1 MKIGTG
7 TKVTI
12 GIIGIIAAGTIGVLI
27 SMQLDGTE
35 ADKVQIAASTEQ
47 GSANA
52 PEKTSGAPTGQT
64 SDKQVVTDKEA
75 KLEEGWNAL
84 KEVLDE
90 VAETPDT
97 KTTTRQSRTPQSVTL
112 QSETPKTTSSR
123 TEDSD
128 TSQDRPRREYHES
141 YNTFISV
148 TKKIKETKAER
159 DRIEKEMEW
168 MVAEWNR
175 SVRDPENPT
184 EEERAEL
191 GAEVTPLRVE
201 HAELSSDL
209 NSLANEL
216 VSEIEAVAPGAIQT
230 ESLDTPRG
238 TIDTVS
244 IDYDQIQSELGSS
257 GERIDGYLGEF
268 FAGFEMKS
276 ILSAGWSQ
284 VTIGE

>member
-12 GIIGIIAAGTIGVLI
+12 GIIGIIGAVTIGVLI

-47 GSANA
+47 SSANA

-97 KTTTRQSRTPQSVTL
+97 KTTTRQSGTL

-128 TSQDRPRREYHES
+128 TSQDRPKMEYHES
-141 YNTFISV
+141 YNTFVSV

-184 EEERAEL
+184 EEEKAEL
-191 GAEVTPLRVE
+191 EGITPLRVE
-201 HAELSSDL
+201 HAELNSSL

-238 TIDTVS
+238 TIDSVS

-257 GERIDGYLGEF
+257 GERIDGYLAEF
-268 FAGFEMKS
+268 FAGFEIKS
-276 ILSAGWSQ
+276 MLSVGWSQ

>member
-1 MKIGTG
+1 LALF
-7 TKVTI
+7 
-12 GIIGIIAAGTIGVLI
+12 AAVTIGVLI
-27 SMQLDGTE
+27 SMELDGTK
-35 ADKVQIAASTEQ
+35 ADKGQITATTEQ
-47 GSANA
+47 DGADA

-64 SDKQVVTDKEA
+64 SDKQVVTDKGE
-75 KLEEGWNAL
+75 EEGWNAL

-97 KTTTRQSRTPQSVTL
+97 KTTTRQSGTPQSVTL

-123 TEDSD
+123 AEDSE
-128 TSQDRPRREYHES
+128 TSQDIPKKEYHES
-141 YNTFISV
+141 YNTFASV
-148 TKKIKETKAER
+148 TKNIKQTKVEM

-168 MVAEWNR
+168 MVAEWKR

-184 EEERAEL
+184 EEEKAEL
-191 GAEVTPLRVE
+191 GAEVTPLRAE
-201 HAELSSDL
+201 HAELNSGL

-257 GERIDGYLGEF
+257 GEKTDGYLAEF

-276 ILSAGWSQ
+276 VLSVGWSQ